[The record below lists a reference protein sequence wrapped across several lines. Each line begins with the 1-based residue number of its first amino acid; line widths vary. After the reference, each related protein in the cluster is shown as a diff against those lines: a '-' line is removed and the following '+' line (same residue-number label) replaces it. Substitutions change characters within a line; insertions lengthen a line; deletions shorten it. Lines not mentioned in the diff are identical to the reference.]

1 VNLQLVGVEWDG
13 HWGFNWILSNGLRST
28 QVSEE
33 KGAMTEH
40 KLPIKNGLRKV
51 KIYYIECLEYKSLY
65 GLKFFDTKGDL
76 MLEVGKFDQD
86 NKIEVE
92 LAPEEVIVGVIA
104 NIRDTKSCYY

>member
-1 VNLQLVGVEWDG
+1 MNLQLVGVEWDR

-51 KIYYIECLEYKSLY
+51 QIYYIECLEYKSLY